1 MNLETSVLNLIDA
14 LVIIGKGKKLHA
26 EGLHSNCSVGRRG
39 RGGAVD
45 EGNISL
51 SPSSN
56 KKQKKATQ

>member
-39 RGGAVD
+39 RGG
-45 EGNISL
+45 GGGG
-51 SPSSN
+51 
-56 KKQKKATQ
+56 